1 MDASR
6 FRHHARN
13 GILAALLSAIL
24 LGLAPIF
31 GKLAL
36 REGMDPFALVL
47 LRTVSAAVILWIA
60 FLLFGR
66 QYIFIYPVG
75 FIACATAGIINGIGS
90 LFFYSGLAALD
101 ASLAQLLYSI
111 NPLVL
116 VFLLRMDGQPI
127 SRLTV
132 FRLILAL
139 PAVYLL
145 TSQSQHTGQ
154 IQGIIFMLIGAV
166 AYATHLAITQRT
178 LRDMPSQTVTLYTLS
193 VMAITV
199 SPWGLWALWTRTPLS
214 ETPSIAWGG
223 VIGLTLVTAMSR
235 LSLFVGVKRLGG
247 LQAALLGL
255 SELLV
260 SLVSA
265 LIFFNEQ
272 LTLTQ
277 WIGAAILIVSVGLV
291 GREPELSAHYVS
303 YGWLAWMY
311 GLFEKVQPPPK
322 LPPLPV
328 KKAAGDK

>member
-1 MDASR
+1 MDSSAAH
-6 FRHHARN
+6 HHARN
-13 GILAALLSAIL
+13 GIFAALFSATL

-36 REGMDPFALVL
+36 REGMDPLALVL
-47 LRTVSAAVILWIA
+47 LRTVSATIILWIA

-66 QYIFIYPVG
+66 KYIFIYPVG

-90 LFFYSGLAALD
+90 LFFYSGLAMLD

-111 NPLVL
+111 NPLIL
-116 VFLLRMDGQPI
+116 VFLLRLDGQPV
-127 SRLTV
+127 SRITIL
-132 FRLILAL
+132 RMALAL

-145 TSQSQHTGQ
+145 TSTSRHTSQL
-154 IQGIIFMLIGAV
+154 QGVMFMLIGAA
-166 AYATHLAITQRT
+166 AYALHLAITQRT

-199 SPWGLWALWTRTPLS
+199 SPWGLWAIWTRTPLADTS
-214 ETPSIAWGG
+214 NVAWAG

-247 LQAALLGL
+247 MQAALLGL

-260 SLVSA
+260 SLISA
-265 LIFFNEQ
+265 LMVFNEQ
-272 LTLTQ
+272 LTITQ
-277 WIGAAILIVSVGLV
+277 WAGAIILIVSVGLI
-291 GREPELSAHYVS
+291 GREPDLASHYVS

-311 GLFEKVQPPPK
+311 ALFERIHPQPE
-322 LPPLPV
+322 LPPLHS
-328 KKAAGDK
+328 KKAIK